1 MARNWLGPSVR
12 VRSALR
18 DRDSGQ
24 AVLECALSATVMLVL
39 IFGMIDLSRAIFVA
53 EVIANLSGQGSSMA
67 SRGTT
72 LANTAAAVAASSAP
86 LDLNSSGRVIVSA
99 VFNSSN
105 VLKLTGQ
112 AAQGGITALSHV
124 GSVIGGTAKV
134 PALAAPQLNQTV
146 YVTEVF
152 YRFKPITPIG
162 NFLTKF
168 VLPSQLYDA
177 AYY

>member
-1 MARNWLGPSVR
+1 MASKLLGASIHNT
-12 VRSALR
+12 LR
-18 DRDSGQ
+18 EHDSGQ
-24 AVLECALSATVMLVL
+24 AVLEYALSATVMLIL
-39 IFGMIDLSRAIFVA
+39 IFGLIDLSRAIFIA
-53 EVIANLSGQGSSMA
+53 QIIANLSGQGSSMA

-86 LDLNSSGRVIVSA
+86 LDLNSNGRVIVSA
-99 VFNSSN
+99 VYNSNS

-124 GSVIGGTAKV
+124 GSAIGGTAAV
-134 PALAAPQLNQTV
+134 PASAVPQLNQTV

-152 YRFKPITPIG
+152 YHFQAITPIG
-162 NFLTKF
+162 NFLSQTF
-168 VLPSQLYDA
+168 LPSQLYDA